1 LLEDLHWIDV
11 ESQLLLEQMV
21 DFVQENAI
29 LLVATFRPEYQASWL
44 TANVSMLE
52 LLPFSDTESME
63 YLRSILGRH
72 ASMDAVRVEIVKRC
86 EGIPLYMEEMIH
98 HLMDSNLIW
107 GEQGSF
113 QSSLDTLPESLPVTI
128 HSVISTRIDRR
139 SKMAKSILQ
148 AASVIGQ
155 RFSANL
161 LDYITDIP
169 REYARHAIDELIQ
182 AGLVTESADPL
193 NEEYQFKHA
202 LIHQVTY
209 DAIPRDRKRLT
220 HASLVNAIES
230 LYK

>member
-1 LLEDLHWIDV
+1 
-11 ESQLLLEQMV
+11 
-21 DFVQENAI
+21 
-29 LLVATFRPEYQASWL
+29 
-44 TANVSMLE
+44 
-52 LLPFSDTESME
+52 
-63 YLRSILGRH
+63 
-72 ASMDAVRVEIVKRC
+72 SMDAVRVEIVKRC

-209 DAIPRDRKRLT
+209 DAIRRDRTRLT
-220 HASLVNAIES
+220 DASLGNAVES
-230 LYK
+230 LYKERLDADIYRLAEHAYQGQYWQKAVEYYLKACAHAISRSSHQQAVLL